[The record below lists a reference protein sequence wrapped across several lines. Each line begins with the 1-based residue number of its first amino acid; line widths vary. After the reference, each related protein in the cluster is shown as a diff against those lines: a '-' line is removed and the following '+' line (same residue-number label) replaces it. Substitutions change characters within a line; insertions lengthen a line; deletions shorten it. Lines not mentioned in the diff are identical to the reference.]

1 MHEKTFTINIKVW
14 AAKVICQV
22 LMYMNSLGDAFQF
35 SIICSW
41 DSFFSFLGLLSFCK
55 SFSRPRW
62 RLGNKELSQ
71 LWKWADQNPV
81 RFTVSAF
88 VIPSKFWLVSEF
100 SSNKLKIEGVNGGLI
115 FSVIVQLAWNKY
127 IRFCCCLSFDVPNC
141 SCLIFKLF
149 QHFYVFPCTNQM
161 IHP

>member
-1 MHEKTFTINIKVW
+1 MVLRLLDNVFVWEFLIQVIVLVQVCTWETFTINIKVW

-88 VIPSKFWLVSEF
+88 VIPSKFWLGSEF
-100 SSNKLKIEGVNGGLI
+100 SSNKLKIEGVTVDW
-115 FSVIVQLAWNKY
+115 F
-127 IRFCCCLSFDVPNC
+127 
-141 SCLIFKLF
+141 F
-149 QHFYVFPCTNQM
+149 QSLCN
-161 IHP
+161 

>member
-1 MHEKTFTINIKVW
+1 MVLRLLDNVFVWEFLIQVIVLVQVCTWETFTINIKVW
-14 AAKVICQV
+14 AAKVICQD

-41 DSFFSFLGLLSFCK
+41 DSFSFLGLLSFCK

-88 VIPSKFWLVSEF
+88 VIPSKFWLGSEF
-100 SSNKLKIEGVNGGLI
+100 SSNKLKIEGVTVDW
-115 FSVIVQLAWNKY
+115 F
-127 IRFCCCLSFDVPNC
+127 
-141 SCLIFKLF
+141 F
-149 QHFYVFPCTNQM
+149 QSLCN
-161 IHP
+161 